1 MTKDLFRRMP
11 VDEEAYDCTRC
22 PLCVCAQF
30 ELIIY
35 MCCFCS
41 FQAEELRMLFAEP
54 IDDFWEEAGCLHGIV
69 PYLVFRS
76 FNPTG
81 RLARIRHLDE
91 GLQSPTIASQLADGL
106 VLTAR
111 SHGA

>member
-1 MTKDLFRRMP
+1 MP
-11 VDEEAYDCTRC
+11 FV
-22 PLCVCAQF
+22 CVCSVRTHNIHVLFLFFSGGRAP
-30 ELIIY
+30 Y
-35 MCCFCS
+35 
-41 FQAEELRMLFAEP
+41 AFAEP